1 MLRSVFCD
9 LSTSLDL
16 ARLRTG
22 RGPKA
27 SLSLP
32 WAARMLR
39 FVEKANERADL
50 ARVDFA
56 FSA

>member
-1 MLRSVFCD
+1 VLGCA
-9 LSTSLDL
+9 L
-16 ARLRTG
+16 A
-22 RGPKA
+22 GPKA

>member
-1 MLRSVFCD
+1 VLGCA
-9 LSTSLDL
+9 L
-16 ARLRTG
+16 AAAQSELEPAMG
-22 RGPKA
+22 
-27 SLSLP
+27 
-32 WAARMLR
+32 ARMLR